1 MSNPEIK
8 IETSDWKSDERG
20 SLAELYKF
28 PGIGQVFYST
38 THPGKTRGNH
48 YHLKHKVE
56 RFCVVRGK
64 AKISL
69 RNRETGEKAEFD
81 VSGENP
87 TIIDMPLN
95 WTHNIKNTGEEEM
108 GLVVWVNEVFDPT
121 NPDTF
126 AEEV

>member
-1 MSNPEIK
+1 
-8 IETSDWKSDERG
+8 
-20 SLAELYKF
+20 
-28 PGIGQVFYST
+28 
-38 THPGKTRGNH
+38 
-48 YHLKHKVE
+48 
-56 RFCVVRGK
+56 
-64 AKISL
+64 L

-126 AEEV
+126 AEEVYKYGKGNQKNESHDYLRYQAGDNPFVASFCEA